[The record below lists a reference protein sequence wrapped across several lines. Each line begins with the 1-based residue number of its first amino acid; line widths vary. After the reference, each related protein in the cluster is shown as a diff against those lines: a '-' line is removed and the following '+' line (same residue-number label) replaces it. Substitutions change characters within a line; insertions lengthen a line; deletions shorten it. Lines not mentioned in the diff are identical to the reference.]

1 MRKIIITDSSL
12 RDGNHSVKHT
22 ISLDSII
29 GFLKSKKVF
38 TQYAYDIINP
48 MYVKEIM
55 SQLGGDYRFQN
66 INFNVFDFKI
76 NTEIDEE
83 LDEPINQIQ
92 EECLNLEA

>member
-1 MRKIIITDSSL
+1 
-12 RDGNHSVKHT
+12 
-22 ISLDSII
+22 
-29 GFLKSKKVF
+29 
-38 TQYAYDIINP
+38 

-55 SQLGGDYRFQN
+55 SQLGGDWKFKN
-66 INFNVFDFKI
+66 IDFNVFDFKI